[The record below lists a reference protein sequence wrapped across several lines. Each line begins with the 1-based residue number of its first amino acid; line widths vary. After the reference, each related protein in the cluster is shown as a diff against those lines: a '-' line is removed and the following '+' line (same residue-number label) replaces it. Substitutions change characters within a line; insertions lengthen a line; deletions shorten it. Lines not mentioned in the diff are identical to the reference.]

1 MLSSALRFLTFA
13 LVLPILAA
21 TVSSA
26 APAVVLEI
34 DARELPR
41 KLLKTKMTFAV
52 QPGTNSF
59 YYPKWIP
66 GIHAPRG
73 PVENLAGLRFTTR
86 DGKAL
91 PWLRDEVELYQF
103 HVEVPEGTTELTVEL
118 DYITNQP
125 NSNSSSVDSF
135 GNAFIGTINLNTC
148 VLYPAGTDAGA
159 VTYQPALRLPP
170 GWKHASALAVTEAGE
185 AISFAPVTLE
195 VLIDSPIIAG
205 EHLRSHTFTQA
216 DFPPVYYHV
225 NSESAAALQL
235 GGKRL
240 EQFEALAIQ
249 GARLFRTA
257 PFNAYHFLVNASDDF
272 PGMGLEHTASSLNG
286 VPEATFTDDK
296 KWQLYIDVLPHELV
310 HAWCGKWRRPVGMVT
325 GNYHDDNKTGGLW
338 VYEGLTQYLGHLLHV
353 RSGMASPE
361 ENLQQLARTIS
372 RLQLQ
377 KGRQWRPLKDTAVD
391 SWHLRGASKSW
402 EYLRRRQDYY
412 NEGLFVW
419 LEVDA
424 ILRSATN
431 NEKSLDDFSQSFFR
445 HQPGDGLVKAFD
457 YDEVVAELNK
467 LHQFDWD
474 AFFEERVFATQ
485 EALPLTA
492 VERLGYRIE
501 YSNTPSDWHKLIESN
516 AKYADAYESLGIAV
530 RESGEIVDVIPG
542 SPADL
547 AKLAPGQQLAGVNGR
562 KFSLAR
568 FREGIADTTTR
579 RNVELLV
586 LNGDRYATVTVPYD
600 GGARFMQLVR
610 NPAAPDL
617 LDAIFKAR

>member
-1 MLSSALRFLTFA
+1 MHRLLGCIAAF
-13 LVLPILAA
+13 VLLLPLARLD
-21 TVSSA
+21 A
-26 APAVVLEI
+26 AQAISFDI

-41 KLLKTKMTFAV
+41 KLLRTRMTFPV

-73 PVENLAGLRFTTR
+73 PIENLAGLRFSTP
-86 DGKAL
+86 DGKTL
-91 PWLRDEVELYQF
+91 PWSRDEVELYRFQ
-103 HVEVPEGTTELTVEL
+103 VEVPAGAYELVAEL

-148 VLYPAGTDAGA
+148 VLYPATVTNAAA
-159 VTYQPALRLPP
+159 VRYRASLRLPP
-170 GWKHASALAVTEAGE
+170 GWKHASALTVSDAGE
-185 AISFAPVTLE
+185 TITFAPVTLE

-205 EHLRSHTFTQA
+205 EHLRSHTFKPTG
-216 DFPPVYYHV
+216 FPPVHYHL

-235 GGKRL
+235 GDNRL
-240 EQFEALAIQ
+240 KQFEALAVQ
-249 GARLFRTA
+249 GMKLFQTA
-257 PFNAYHFLVNASDDF
+257 PFDAYHFLVNASDDF

-286 VPEATFTDDK
+286 VPETTFTDDK
-296 KWQLYIDVLPHELV
+296 KWAIYIDVLPHELV
-310 HAWCGKWRRPVGMVT
+310 HAWCGKWRRPIGMVT

-391 SWHLRGASKSW
+391 SWHLRGGSKSW

-424 ILRSATN
+424 ILRGATN
-431 NEKSLDDFSQSFFR
+431 SEKSLDDFCAIFFR

-457 YDEVVAELNK
+457 YDEVVAELNR

-485 EALPLTA
+485 AALPLTA

-501 YSNTPSDWHKLIESN
+501 YGTTPSDWHKLIEGNS
-516 AKYADAYESLGIAV
+516 KYADAYESLGIAV
-530 RESGEIVDVIPG
+530 RESGEIIDVIPG
-542 SPADL
+542 SPADH

-568 FREGIADTTTR
+568 FREGIADTPTR
-579 RNVELLV
+579 REIGFLV
-586 LNGDRYATVTVPYD
+586 LKGDLYATVTVPYD
-600 GGARFMQLVR
+600 AGPKFMKLVR
-610 NPAAPDL
+610 NPDKPDL
-617 LDAIFKAR
+617 IGAIFKAK